1 MAKFCKFLS
10 DRGRVNWWRL
20 CKEFG
25 VDAEQPEKDEK
36 DERRI
41 HLQGK
46 LESLEE
52 IDRLM
57 RQVPNPTRRE

>member
-1 MAKFCKFLS
+1 MGRFCDLLS
-10 DRGRVNWWRL
+10 DEGRVNWWRL

-25 VDAEQPEKDEK
+25 VNPDQVEK

-46 LESLEE
+46 LESLEQ

-57 RQVPNPTRRE
+57 RKSGRGAWHE